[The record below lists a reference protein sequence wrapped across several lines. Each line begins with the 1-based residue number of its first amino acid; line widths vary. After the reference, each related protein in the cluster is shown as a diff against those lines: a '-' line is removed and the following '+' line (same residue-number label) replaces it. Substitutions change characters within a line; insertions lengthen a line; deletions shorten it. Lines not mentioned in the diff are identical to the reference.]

1 MRRRTV
7 AGQSGRLTRFA
18 IACFAILAAAC
29 LCLAPDGAAIG
40 QDDDLPKED
49 AKAEGDGPA
58 PEAGKDEGEKAPG
71 ADAPKPD
78 GQGENLLSFTFKSL
92 GWRYTIPFLFLSFT
106 FVALVVMN
114 FMSVRR
120 ESIVPMQ
127 LVESFEANLNEQK
140 FQDAYNLAKQDESFL
155 GKVLSAGL
163 EKVKFGY
170 PQAIEAMQEVG
181 EDETMKLEHRL
192 SYIALIG
199 VISPMV
205 GLLGTVDGMVGA
217 FQELASKST
226 QPSPQVLA
234 EKIGTALVTTLVGL
248 LLAIPAVAFFTFFKN
263 RLARFTL
270 EVGIMSE
277 QLMSRFSSVGAKKS

>member
-1 MRRRTV
+1 MRHRFLGGSFGRPTFRSLASLTCLFSLLAWSSWAALAV
-7 AGQSGRLTRFA
+7 AQDDKDLPPEEK
-18 IACFAILAAAC
+18 AAQPAGDN
-29 LCLAPDGAAIG
+29 APDAGAGGAA
-40 QDDDLPKED
+40 
-49 AKAEGDGPA
+49 
-58 PEAGKDEGEKAPG
+58 EAGGGD
-71 ADAPKPD
+71 
-78 GQGENLLSFTFKSL
+78 QNLLEFTFNAL
-92 GWRYTIPFLFLSFT
+92 GWRYTIPFMAISFT

-120 ESIVPMQ
+120 ESVMPMP
-127 LVESFEANLNEQK
+127 LVETFEAHLNEQK

-155 GKVLSAGL
+155 GRVLSAGL

-170 PQAIEAMQEVG
+170 SQSIEAMQEVG

-199 VISPMV
+199 VVSPMI

-226 QPSPQVLA
+226 QPSPQILA

-248 LLAIPAVAFFTFFKN
+248 LLAIPAVGFFTFFKN

-277 QLMSRFSSVGAKKS
+277 QLMSRFSNVGAKKA